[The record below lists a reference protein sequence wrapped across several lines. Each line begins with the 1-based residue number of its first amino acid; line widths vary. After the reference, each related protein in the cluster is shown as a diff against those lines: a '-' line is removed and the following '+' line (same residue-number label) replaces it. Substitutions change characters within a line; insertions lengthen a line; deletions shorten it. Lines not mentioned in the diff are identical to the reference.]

1 MKVVVVGTNQKDRE
15 RVAKVIKDK
24 YGGLAEMN
32 EGLRNNK
39 RYLENDLALKM
50 EQITA
55 LKAER
60 DEAVRIAK
68 VNKEIKEAEKKIL
81 IQEIEKNAA
90 LTTELGTVKE
100 ILRQL
105 NDRDKRMIWEKE
117 EALRGEEVKA
127 P

>member
-117 EALRGEEVKA
+117 EALRGGESEA

>member
-117 EALRGEEVKA
+117 QALRGGEVKG
-127 P
+127 

>member
-117 EALRGEEVKA
+117 EALRGEEK
-127 P
+127 